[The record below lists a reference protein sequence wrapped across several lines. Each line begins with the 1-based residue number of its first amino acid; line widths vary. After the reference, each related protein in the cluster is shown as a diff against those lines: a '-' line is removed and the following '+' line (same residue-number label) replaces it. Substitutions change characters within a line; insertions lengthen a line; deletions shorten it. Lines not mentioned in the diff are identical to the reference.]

1 MRCAR
6 LLLFAFGLSLA
17 ATPVRA
23 QEADAPEPVLVDL
36 QIGRLAIRTV
46 EAYRVADTALVP
58 VAQLF
63 DLAEIGFHRT
73 PAGAYEARLY
83 PGDRHLLIDPLR
95 NEVRLEER
103 SLPLRPDQ
111 IVRTDAELYLSTV
124 ILARVLDIEFAT
136 LWADLKVAV
145 TTADR
150 LPVGRRVARE
160 EMRTALLRRERR
172 IEPDMSVALDRTGV
186 DGLVLD
192 YSVLTPGSD
201 VIGGGAYSAM
211 LGMDLMG
218 GSLELGMTTDGSI
231 RAGRSRSE
239 LAWRGVYRNDP
250 RIRQVTVGD
259 GVATGP
265 RPRNVRGFSVTN
277 APYVRSADWGQF
289 AYDGQLGPGWQ
300 VEAYRGGRLIA
311 FDSVNALG
319 RFSLDVP
326 VQYGENPVDFVAY
339 GPFGEMR
346 QFNRT
351 YRVVND
357 ALPVGQF
364 EYGVTAG
371 SCRIACSGTGNLDL
385 RYGVARGWTVRA
397 GMDAF
402 WRDSLA
408 NLWHPYAGVTGTLG
422 QAWALQVEGVAGAAV
437 RGGLRYEPSLNLQLS
452 TEYSDYATGT
462 DHPILTA
469 PGRRAQWTL
478 QGLVRPLGI
487 EHGFYLDGSID
498 RTWAVGGTA
507 TSGRLSA
514 ALQVAQMRI
523 LPSLRVQRTDVAG
536 GSLTQGFYGV
546 NAFALPRPRLGPFL
560 GKVSARTN
568 VEFTG
573 ALSPRIL
580 SAYLSRAITS
590 GLRVETGLAW
600 TRGQG
605 TRLSV
610 ILSTNLPT
618 IRGYTTM
625 TTGGGSA
632 SATQFVQ
639 GAVLY
644 NRETRDVEL
653 SNGPAVDRA
662 GLAGTVFL
670 DANGNGFRDPGE
682 PGLPGVRL
690 KAGISAS
697 TTDSTGRYQV
707 WDLVPWEPVLV
718 SVDSLSLRSPLWV
731 PGFATISVEP
741 SPNRYRVLDIP
752 VLPGGVL
759 QGRVLREDID
769 GARGQG
775 GVTLVI
781 RNSRTGDTR
790 TILTFSD
797 GEFYAI
803 GIKPGDYDI
812 SVDESVLERFTLATV
827 PPAFTMPAEVD
838 GATVDGIEIRLSP
851 R

>member
-1 MRCAR
+1 MRAAWPF
-6 LLLFAFGLSLA
+6 LLALGLVLP
-17 ATPVRA
+17 ATPARG
-23 QEADAPEPVLVDL
+23 QEAGAPEPVLVDL
-36 QIGRLAIRTV
+36 QVGRLALRTV

-73 PAGAYEARLY
+73 PAGGYEARLY
-83 PGDRHLLIDPLR
+83 PGDRRLLIDPLKA
-95 NEVRLEER
+95 EVRLADLV
-103 SLPLRPDQ
+103 LPLRADQ
-111 IVRTDAELYLSTV
+111 VVRTDAEVYLSTI

-136 LWADLKVAV
+136 LWPDLKVAV

-150 LPVGRRVARE
+150 LPIGRRVARE
-160 EMRTALLRRERR
+160 EMRAALLHHEQRTR
-172 IEPDMSVALDRTGV
+172 PDMSVALDRTGL

-192 YSVLTPGSD
+192 YSVLTPSSD

-211 LGMDLMG
+211 LGVDLMG

-239 LAWRGVYRNDP
+239 LAWRGVYRDDP
-250 RIRQVTVGD
+250 RVRQITIGD

-265 RPRNVRGFSVTN
+265 RPRNVRGFAITN
-277 APYVRSADWGQF
+277 APYIRGSDWGQF
-289 AYDGQLGPGWQ
+289 SYDGQLGPGWQ

-339 GPFGEMR
+339 GPFGEVR

-364 EYGVTAG
+364 EYGMAAG
-371 SCRIACSGTGNLDL
+371 ACRIACRGTSNLDL
-385 RYGVARGWTVRA
+385 RYGVARGWTIRA

-402 WRDSLA
+402 WRDSLPD
-408 NLWHPYAGVTGTLG
+408 LWHPYAGVTGTIG
-422 QAWALQVEGVAGAAV
+422 QSWAMQVEGVAGAV
-437 RGGLRYEPSLNLQLS
+437 LRSGIRYEPSLNLQLS

-462 DHPILTA
+462 DHPLLTA
-469 PGRRAQWTL
+469 PGRQAQWTL
-478 QGLVRPLGI
+478 QGLLRPFGI
-487 EHGFYLDGSID
+487 ERGFYIDGSID
-498 RTWAVGGTA
+498 RTWAVGGRA
-507 TSGRLSA
+507 TSGRISA
-514 ALQVAQMRI
+514 AMQVAQMRI
-523 LPSLRVQRTDVAG
+523 LPSLRVQRSDVANR
-536 GSLTQGFYGV
+536 SLTQGFYGL
-546 NAFALPRPRLGPFL
+546 NAFALPRPALGPFL
-560 GKVSARTN
+560 GKVSARTT

-573 ALSPRIL
+573 AFSPRIL
-580 SAYLSRAITS
+580 SAYLSRAVTP
-590 GLRVETGLAW
+590 GLRVETGMAW

-618 IRGYTTM
+618 VRGYTTM
-625 TTGGGSA
+625 TAGGGSA
-632 SATQFVQ
+632 GATQFVQ

-644 NRETRDVEL
+644 NHDTRDVEL
-653 SNGPAVDRA
+653 SSGPAVDRA
-662 GLAGTVFL
+662 GLSGTVFL
-670 DANGNGFRDPGE
+670 DANANGVRDIDE

-690 KAGISAS
+690 KAGIAAS

-707 WDLVPWEPVLV
+707 WDLVPWEPVLM

-741 SPNRYRVLDIP
+741 SPNRYRTLDIP

-759 QGRVLREDID
+759 QGRVVREDV
-769 GARGQG
+769 GGTRGQG

-781 RNSRTGDTR
+781 RNRRTGDTR

-803 GIKPGDYDI
+803 GIKPGEYDI
-812 SVDESVLERFTLATV
+812 AVDESVLERFALASI
-827 PPAFTMPAEVD
+827 PPLFTMPAEVD